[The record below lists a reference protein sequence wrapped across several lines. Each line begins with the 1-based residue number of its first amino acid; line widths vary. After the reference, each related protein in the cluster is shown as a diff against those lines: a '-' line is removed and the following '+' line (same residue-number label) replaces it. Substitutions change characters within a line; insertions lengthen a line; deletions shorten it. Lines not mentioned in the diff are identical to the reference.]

1 VFTVHVANPTQE
13 LALSTL
19 NLTLFQNERAKKL
32 VPAGETLFKEGEPG
46 VYLYV
51 LLKGEAKVM
60 VDDVLV
66 ETAGPGTIVGEMAL
80 IDALP
85 RSASVLCVTECT
97 FVQIDRPRFEF
108 LIRQNPIFALE
119 VMKIMSDRLRT
130 TNKLL

>member
-1 VFTVHVANPTQE
+1 MANVANPTQE
-13 LALSTL
+13 TALSTL

-51 LLKGEAKVM
+51 LLKGEAKVL

-85 RSASVLCVTECT
+85 RSASVECVTECT

-108 LIRQNPIFALE
+108 LIRQNPVFALE

>member
-1 VFTVHVANPTQE
+1 VFTLRVANPTQE

-51 LLKGEAKVM
+51 LLKGEAKVL

-108 LIRQNPIFALE
+108 LIRQNPVFALE

>member
-1 VFTVHVANPTQE
+1 M
-13 LALSTL
+13 STL

-32 VPAGETLFKEGEPG
+32 VPAGEALFKEGEPG

-85 RSASVLCVTECT
+85 RSASVFCVTECT

-108 LIRQNPIFALE
+108 LIRQNPVFALE

>member
-1 VFTVHVANPTQE
+1 VFTVRLANPTQE

-32 VPAGETLFKEGEPG
+32 VPAGGTLFKEGEPG

-51 LLKGEAKVM
+51 LLKGEARVM

-108 LIRQNPIFALE
+108 LIRQNPVFALE

>member
-1 VFTVHVANPTQE
+1 MSTVRVANPTQE

-46 VYLYV
+46 VYLFV

-85 RSASVLCVTECT
+85 RSASVMCVTECT
-97 FVQIDRPRFEF
+97 FAQIDRPRFEF
-108 LIRQNPIFALE
+108 LIRQNPVFALE

>member
-1 VFTVHVANPTQE
+1 MFTVRVANPTQE

-46 VYLYV
+46 VYLFV

-85 RSASVLCVTECT
+85 RSASVMCVTECT
-97 FVQIDRPRFEF
+97 FAQIDRPRFEF
-108 LIRQNPIFALE
+108 LIRQNPVFALE